1 MSVRILTECAS
12 YSLSWHNYY
21 FITNSELFSHSACK
35 NITKGVGLVNF
46 TFSFI
51 RLYDVILKAWYS
63 VDFVESNV
71 NS

>member
-1 MSVRILTECAS
+1 MEPRLNI
-12 YSLSWHNYY
+12 
-21 FITNSELFSHSACK
+21 ELFSHSACK
-35 NITKGVGLVNF
+35 KNTKGVGCVNF